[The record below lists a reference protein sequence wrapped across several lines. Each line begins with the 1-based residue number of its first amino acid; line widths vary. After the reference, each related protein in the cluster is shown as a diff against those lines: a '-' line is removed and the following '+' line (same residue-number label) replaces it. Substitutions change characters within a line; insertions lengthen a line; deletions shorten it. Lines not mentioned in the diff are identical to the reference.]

1 MRGFLSYVVRG
12 RVHAVCAS
20 TLALIVSLVLMPVCG
35 IAAGIVG
42 LVTLRHGPAEGALVL
57 GWTMTLGAVLSALLV
72 QSFSMVVLIGVSL
85 VLPAWLLSAVLRWTA
100 SQGATLAMSGAL
112 GALAFSAIWLFTGA
126 PVAWWRAVLDRT
138 LMLGLTENEMGGR
151 LDPVVIERLNRLLD
165 QVAAASYF
173 SVWSMIFA
181 MMTVLLARWW
191 HAMLD
196 NPGGFGEEFRALRMD
211 RRVAFL
217 TIGLGALALFNGN
230 VAEGLGPI
238 LFRLALLLYVV
249 QGIALVHGWV
259 AHRKASTGWLVAMYV
274 LLILPLPL
282 GVLGLAAVGFSDA
295 WLDYRSRWHAGA

>member
-1 MRGFLSYVVRG
+1 MRGFLNYVVRG
-12 RVHAVCAS
+12 RVHAVCVS
-20 TLALIVSLVLMPVCG
+20 TLALMVSLVLMPVCG
-35 IAAGIVG
+35 IAAGIIG

-57 GWTMTLGAVLSALLV
+57 GSTFALGAVLSELLM
-72 QSFSMVVLIGVSL
+72 QSFSMVVLIGISL
-85 VLPAWLLSAVLRWTA
+85 ALPAYLLSVVLRWTA
-100 SQGATLAMSGAL
+100 SQGTTLAMSGVL
-112 GALAFSAIWLFTGA
+112 GALAFCVIWLFTGE
-126 PVAWWRAVLDRT
+126 PVSWWRAILDRT
-138 LMLGLTENEMGGR
+138 LMLGLTDGEMGER
-151 LDPVVIERLNRLLD
+151 LDPVVMEGLDRLLD

-217 TIGLGALALFNGN
+217 TIGLGALALFNGS

-238 LFRLALLLYVV
+238 LFRLAMLLYVV
-249 QGIALVHGWV
+249 QGIAVVHGWV

-274 LLILPLPL
+274 LLFLPVPL
-282 GVLGLAAVGFSDA
+282 GVLGLAVVGFSDA